1 MMDIMTSDMPRVEYG
16 KEKITSSDIKDAE
29 RKNKNIANRAKK
41 GKGIGANLSKMV
53 NAKNFLTAKA
63 R

>member
-1 MMDIMTSDMPRVEYG
+1 MLDIMMSDMPRVEYG
-16 KEKITSSDIKDAE
+16 KEKITASDIQDAE
-29 RKNKNIANRAKK
+29 RKNRDIVNRAKK